1 MGAGCP
7 DNPRVYLGCWM
18 GLRDGYGCVFVRISL
33 PQLPDG
39 DWSRSLCCQVGGL
52 FVIMMILLERV
63 IVSGWE
69 GCSQPAHDLWYI

>member
-7 DNPRVYLGCWM
+7 DNPRVHLGCWM

-39 DWSRSLCCQVGGL
+39 DWSRSLCCQVGGSICHNDDPL
-52 FVIMMILLERV
+52 GKSNR
-63 IVSGWE
+63 
-69 GCSQPAHDLWYI
+69 LWVGGV